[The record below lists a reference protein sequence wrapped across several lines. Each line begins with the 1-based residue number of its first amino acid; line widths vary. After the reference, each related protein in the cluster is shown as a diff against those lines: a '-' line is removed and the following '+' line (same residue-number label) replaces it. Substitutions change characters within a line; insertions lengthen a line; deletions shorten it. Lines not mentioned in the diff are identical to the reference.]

1 MKASNQKKERYPKAS
16 AEQLKKSSSFDYEC
30 FERHRQY
37 MEKKGYEACI
47 PEWWAMYEGRQTPEN
62 YDPELPRATENIT
75 SWVVDS
81 QHATILGTT
90 VTLNFTC
97 FDKNLSTDGLK
108 KFDEYVQ
115 KSIGMEEKKDDLVL
129 DAEVASTSLL
139 YHYWSDDILTFKGNN
154 KGSLG
159 VDVIALEDFF
169 CSNPRLRDVQ
179 RQKYLGFRHRAE
191 VKAVRATVDKKM
203 KNYKEIIASIVPD
216 DYLDQKTKY
225 DQDDSDFETGA
236 VTLYT
241 RFFRI
246 DGEVYWTR
254 STKYV
259 QLTEPMPLNPDITIK
274 KLKRKPEYE
283 ELGYAP
289 DDDEIY
295 ELDPEVPNFQDEKLE
310 AASEEDH
317 ARAKD
322 KMMYYPISILVL
334 RRRRNCLYGRSV
346 VEDVYDNQKLI
357 NFMTAM
363 VAKEIQDTAWA
374 TIIMK
379 EGAANGQTW
388 TGQPGGVFTDYTPG
402 NSFGIKRL
410 EGNQL
415 NAQVMNY
422 VSTIIDIT
430 KMITGTNELVDS
442 SSNLKDVTA
451 YALQILEEQRNKK
464 IEALQN
470 RYWRFLVECA
480 KIRLQFYKHY
490 YPESYYIYDLTDA
503 ELQDEMQYY
512 ESLLA
517 KKDETFD
524 PVMAQKMGLPEGIT
538 NGQVAEKKGEPTK
551 TQHRK
556 IDPKKE
562 LLGHYFDIV
571 CEPGKGTK
579 YSEIIDTDL
588 INNLFLN
595 GGYEKMSSDSFE
607 MWLNL
612 NPLMSESKKADIRV
626 LIQKQRES
634 ENAQLKAQLQEMGG
648 MLQMA
653 LSRVKQLEIVVK
665 QKDATAKEMEKSFK
679 DSLGAAKELVAN
691 REEIIKQL
699 QGGNKSE
706 GGSKLPSAAEMAQE
720 D

>member
-1 MKASNQKKERYPKAS
+1 MSRTSRDKKLAIAS
-16 AEQLKKSSSFDYEC
+16 AEQLKKMKSYDYEC
-30 FERHRQY
+30 FERHQHY
-37 MEKKGYEACI
+37 MEKKGYADCI
-47 PEWWAMYEGRQTPEN
+47 PEWWAMYEGRQTPAN
-62 YDPELPRATENIT
+62 YDSDLPRATENIT
-75 SWVVDS
+75 AWVIDS

-115 KSIGMEEKKDDLVL
+115 KAIGMEEKKDDIVL
-129 DAEVASTSLL
+129 DAEVASAGLL

-159 VDVIALEDFF
+159 LDVIALEDFF
-169 CSNPRLRDVQ
+169 CSNPRLRDIQ
-179 RQKYLGFRHRAE
+179 RQKYEGFRHRAE
-191 VKAVRATVDKKM
+191 VKAVRATVSKSM
-203 KNYKEIIASIVPD
+203 KNYNEIIASIVPD
-216 DYLDQKTKY
+216 DYLEEKTKY
-225 DQDDSDFETGA
+225 DSDDLDFETGA

-259 QLTEPMPLNPDITIK
+259 QLCEPIPLNPDITVK
-274 KLKRKPEYE
+274 KLRLKKEYE
-283 ELGYAP
+283 ENGYAP
-289 DDDEIY
+289 DDEEIY
-295 ELDPEVPNFQDEKLE
+295 ELDPEVPNFQDEKME
-310 AASEEDH
+310 KASEESH
-317 ARAKD
+317 VAEKD
-322 KMMYYPISILVL
+322 KMMLYPISILVL

-346 VEDVYDNQKLI
+346 VEDVYDNQKLV
-357 NFMTAM
+357 NFMVAM

-402 NSFGIKRL
+402 NNFGIKRL

-490 YPESYYIYDLTDA
+490 YPESYYVYDLTDA
-503 ELQDEMQYY
+503 EYQDEVQSY
-512 ESLLA
+512 EQLLA
-517 KKDETFD
+517 KPNEAFN
-524 PVMAQKMGLPEGIT
+524 PQMAKELGLREGIT
-538 NGQVAEKKGEPTK
+538 NKEVAEEKGEPTK
-551 TQHRK
+551 TQRK
-556 IDPKKE
+556 KLDPKE
-562 LLGHYFDIV
+562 VLLGHYFDII

-595 GGYEKMSSDSFE
+595 GGYEKMSPDSFE

-626 LIQKQRES
+626 LITKQRQS
-634 ENAQLKAQLQEMGG
+634 ENAQLKGQLQEMTG

-653 LSRVKQLEIVVK
+653 LSRVKQLEILVQ
-665 QKDATAKEMEKSFK
+665 QKDASAASMEKSFK
-679 DSLGAAKELVAN
+679 DSLGAAKEMVAN
-691 REEIIKQL
+691 RDEIIKQL
-699 QGGNKSE
+699 QGQK
-706 GGSKLPSAAEMAQE
+706 GGSGLPSAEEMAKN

>member
-1 MKASNQKKERYPKAS
+1 MKPTKKQERYSKAS
-16 AEQLKKSSSFDYEC
+16 AEALKNMKSFDYEC
-30 FERHRQY
+30 FERHAQY
-37 MEKKGYEACI
+37 MSKKGYQECI

-75 SWVVDS
+75 SWVIDS

-115 KSIGMEEKKDDLVL
+115 KAIGMEEQKDDLVL
-129 DAEVASTSLL
+129 DALVASAGLL
-139 YHYWSDDILTFKGNN
+139 YHYWSDDALTFRGNN

-159 VDVIALEDFF
+159 IDTVALEDFF
-169 CSNPRLRDVQ
+169 CSNPRLRDIQ
-179 RQKYLGFRHRAE
+179 RQKYVGFRHRAE
-191 VKAVRATVDKKM
+191 VKAVRATVSKKM

-216 DYLDQKTKY
+216 DYLDHQNEY
-225 DQDDSDFETGA
+225 DTDDSSFEAGT

-246 DGEVYWTR
+246 DDEVYWTR
-254 STKYV
+254 STKCV
-259 QLTEPMPLNPDITIK
+259 QLCEPIALNPSITGK
-274 KLKRKPEYE
+274 KLKLKEEYE
-283 ELGYAP
+283 ENGYAH

-310 AASEEDH
+310 PATEESH
-317 ARAKD
+317 AEERD
-322 KMMYYPISILVL
+322 KMSYYPISILVL
-334 RRRRNCLYGRSV
+334 RRRRNCLYGRSI
-346 VEDVYDNQKLI
+346 VEDVYDNQKLV

-402 NSFGIKRL
+402 NNFGIKRL

-490 YPESYYIYDLTDA
+490 YPKSYYIYDLTDA
-503 ELQDEMQYY
+503 EFQDEQQMYQKALTS
-512 ESLLA
+512 EDMVTLSDGTQMPA
-517 KKDETFD
+517 KE
-524 PVMAQKMGLPEGIT
+524 AAL
-538 NGQVAEKKGEPTK
+538 KKGEPSK
-551 TQHRK
+551 TQRK
-556 IDPKKE
+556 TIDPEQE

-595 GGYEKMSSDSFE
+595 GGYEKMSADSFE

-634 ENAQLKAQLQEMGG
+634 ETAQLKGQVQELGG

-653 LSRVKQLEIVVK
+653 LSRVKQLEILCK
-665 QKDATAKEMEKSFK
+665 QKDASAAAMEKSFK

-699 QGGNKSE
+699 QA
-706 GGSKLPSAAEMAQE
+706 GGSGSGLPSAEEMAKK

>member
-1 MKASNQKKERYPKAS
+1 MKNTSPKKERNPKLS
-16 AEQLKKSSSFDYEC
+16 AEQLRKISSFNYEC
-30 FERHRQY
+30 FMRHQAY
-37 MEKKGYEACI
+37 MDKKGYTACI
-47 PEWWAMYEGRQTPEN
+47 PEWWAFYEGRQTPAGYSE
-62 YDPELPRATENIT
+62 DLPRATENI
-75 SWVVDS
+75 SAWVVDS
-81 QHATILGTT
+81 QHATLLGTT

-115 KSIGMEEKKDDLVL
+115 KAIGMEEKKDDIVL
-129 DAEVASTSLL
+129 DAEVSSVGIL
-139 YHYWSDDILTFKGNN
+139 YQYWSDDILTFRGNN

-159 VDVIALEDFF
+159 LDTIALEDFY
-169 CSNPRLRDVQ
+169 CSNPRLRDLQ
-179 RQKYLGFRHRAE
+179 RQKYVGFRHRAE
-191 VKAVRATVDKKM
+191 VKAVRATISKDLP
-203 KNYKEIIASIVPD
+203 NYEEVVKSIVPD
-216 DYLDQKTKY
+216 DYLESQDRY
-225 DQDDSDFETGA
+225 DDNDDAFESGA

-241 RFFRI
+241 RFFRV

-254 STKYV
+254 STKYA
-259 QLTEPMPLNPDITIK
+259 QLCEPIPLNPDITYK
-274 KLKRKPEYE
+274 KLKLKAEYD

-289 DDDEIY
+289 DDEEIY
-295 ELDPEVPNFQDEKLE
+295 ELDPEVPNFQDEQLE
-310 AASEEDH
+310 KASDSTHAAE
-317 ARAKD
+317 KD
-322 KMMYYPISILVL
+322 KMMLYPISLLVL
-334 RRRRNCLYGRSV
+334 RRRRNCLYGRSAI
-346 VEDVYDNQKLI
+346 EDVYDNQKLV

-363 VAKEIQDTAWA
+363 VAKEIQDTAWS
-374 TIIMK
+374 TVIMK

-388 TGQPGGVFTDYTPG
+388 TGQPGGIFVDYTPG

-430 KMITGTNELVDS
+430 KMITGTNELVDN

-470 RYWRFLVECA
+470 RFWRFLVDAA

-490 YPESYYIYDLTDA
+490 YPESYYMYDLTDA
-503 ELQDEMQYY
+503 ELQDEQQLY
-512 ESLLA
+512 EQALKSDEMVQLDDGSMMSA
-517 KKDETFD
+517 KE
-524 PVMAQKMGLPEGIT
+524 MAQI
-538 NGQVAEKKGEPTK
+538 KGEPTK
-551 TQHRK
+551 TQRKK
-556 IDPKKE
+556 IDPHKE

-595 GGYEKMSSDSFE
+595 GGYEKMSADSFE

-612 NPLMSESKKADIRV
+612 NPLMSESKKSDIRV
-626 LIQKQRES
+626 LIQKQRQS
-634 ENAQLKAQLQEMGG
+634 ENAQLRSQLEELQG
-648 MLQMA
+648 MLKMS
-653 LSRVKQLEIVVK
+653 LTRVKQLENVVQ
-665 QKDATAKEMEKSFK
+665 QKTEASAAMESSFK
-679 DSLGAAKELVAN
+679 NSLGAAKEMVAN
-691 REEIIKQL
+691 RDEVIRNL
-699 QGGNKSE
+699 QGA
-706 GGSKLPSAAEMAQE
+706 SKQSSSSQSSSRLPSAAEMAKE

>member
-1 MKASNQKKERYPKAS
+1 MKNTSEKKASISKLSED
-16 AEQLKKSSSFDYEC
+16 ELKKRASFDYEC

-37 MEKKGYEACI
+37 MEKKGYAQCI
-47 PEWWAMYEGRQTPEN
+47 PEWWAMYEGRQTPAN
-62 YDPELPRATENIT
+62 YDSELPRATENIT
-75 SWVVDS
+75 GWVVDS

-90 VTLNFTC
+90 VTLNWTC

-115 KSIGMEEKKDDLVL
+115 KAIGMDDKKDDLVL
-129 DAEVASTSLL
+129 DAEVASAGLL
-139 YHYWSDDILTFKGNN
+139 YHYWSDDILTFRGNN

-159 VDVIALEDFF
+159 VDTIALEDFF
-169 CSNPRLRDVQ
+169 CSNPRLRDLQ
-179 RQKYLGFRHRAE
+179 RQKYVGFSHRAE
-191 VKAVRATVDKKM
+191 VKAVRATVEKKM
-203 KNYKEIIASIVPD
+203 KGYDEIIASIVPD
-216 DYLDQKTKY
+216 DYLQEKNKY
-225 DQDDSDFETGA
+225 DNDDEGFEAGA

-254 STKYV
+254 STKNV
-259 QLTEPMPLNPDITIK
+259 QLTEPKPLNPDITIK
-274 KLKRKPEYE
+274 KLRKKPEYD
-283 ELGYAP
+283 ELGYSP
-289 DDDEIY
+289 DDEEIY
-295 ELDPEVPNFQDEKLE
+295 ELDPEVPNFQDESLE
-310 AASEEDH
+310 KATSESHYE
-317 ARAKD
+317 AKD

-346 VEDVYDNQKLI
+346 VEDVFDNQKLV

-379 EGAANGQTW
+379 EGASNGQTW

-402 NSFGIKRL
+402 QNFGIKRL

-415 NAQVMNY
+415 NSQVMNY

-464 IEALQN
+464 IEAIQN
-470 RYWRFLVECA
+470 RYWRFLVDAA

-503 ELQDEMQYY
+503 ELQDEMQNY
-512 ESLLA
+512 ETMMKDDSTIALPDGTKISA
-517 KKDETFD
+517 KEAA
-524 PVMAQKMGLPEGIT
+524 MR
-538 NGQVAEKKGEPTK
+538 KGEPTK
-551 TQHRK
+551 TQRRK
-556 IDPKKE
+556 IDPKQE

-595 GGYEKMSSDSFE
+595 GGYEKMSPDSFE

-626 LIQKQRES
+626 LLQKQRQS
-634 ENAQLKAQLQEMGG
+634 ENAQLKGQLEEMGS

-653 LSRVKQLEIVVK
+653 LSRVKQLELLAK
-665 QKDATAKEMEKSFK
+665 QKDLSSKEMENSFK
-679 DSLGAAKELVAN
+679 NSIEAAKELVKN

-699 QGGNKSE
+699 QGGKND
-706 GGSKLPSAAEMAQE
+706 GSGLPSAEELAKQG
-720 D
+720 